1 VKRTFFAALCLAT
14 LTAPAWAAELPKACT
29 DPTPEQ
35 KTNAQVRS
43 FCKELLAIDQA
54 NAKLEES
61 RQSLGQA
68 ADQAAKATQR
78 AIDSLNRAI
87 EQELKKK

>member
-1 VKRTFFAALCLAT
+1 MKNVFLAAACLAALAG
-14 LTAPAWAAELPKACT
+14 TACAAALPRACT

-35 KTNAQVRS
+35 KADAQLQS
-43 FCKELLAIDQA
+43 FCKELIAIDRA
-54 NAKLEES
+54 NAKLQES